1 MMRSLRTLLLLSLAA
16 LAFAAREPRAGYACK
31 DRSSAHGWRNLGPA
45 RPDRTLTL
53 EIALKQSNFEG
64 LHEQLMLRSH
74 PESELYGQHLSQE
87 EVEEFIR
94 PQEETRASVLLWL
107 AEHGLDEEVIKW
119 SSAGDWAFVPV
130 TVELANSLLDT
141 EYSVWHKD
149 GHTILSCGVYSIPHE
164 LFAHIDTIQP
174 TTDFSIMRKHGALP
188 MTDEEVSALDLSA
201 STEWGAC
208 NTTVT
213 IDCLQKLYKTEGY
226 FPQAVEVNHLG
237 VAAYLGDDANLD
249 DLNQFLSLQRPE
261 AVGQANFTTVLIDNG
276 TNPQTNL
283 SGTTESALDIQF
295 TTGLTWPTPITFF
308 ETGGTRPHLYDAAN
322 MTGSANFLSWVTYVS
337 ALPDDQLPSTFSTS
351 YGSEEV
357 TVPIDYAQRVCAGLA
372 ALTARGVSLMYSSGD
387 SGVGYANASY
397 CVDPNNLSQ
406 KMFLPNFPASCPY
419 VTSVG
424 GTQNIPDEV
433 AVTRFAS
440 GGGFSNFFGRP
451 SYQEEAVSNYL
462 SWLGSDLA
470 GWYNASGRG
479 FPDVAAQGDRFQI
492 VAPTY
497 LTSKS
502 SNFTKVGLVGGTS
515 ASSPTFSS
523 IVALLNDVRR
533 SQGKPA
539 LGFLN
544 PLLYSRLYLGL
555 NDITIGSSF
564 GCNTTGFP
572 ATYGWDPVTGLGTPN
587 FQKLVAL
594 MEFL

>member
-1 MMRSLRTLLLLSLAA
+1 MRSLYTLLLSLAA
-16 LAFAAREPRAGYACK
+16 LSAAALQPRAGYACK
-31 DRSSAHGWRNLGPA
+31 DRSAAPGWHNLGPA

-53 EIALKQSNFEG
+53 EIAFKHNDFAG
-64 LHEQLMLRSH
+64 LHEQLLLRSD
-74 PESELYGQHLSQE
+74 PESGMYGRHMSKE
-87 EVEEFIR
+87 EVEAFLR
-94 PQEETRASVLLWL
+94 PGEETRDAVLGWLEEYGLGEESVR
-107 AEHGLDEEVIKW
+107 W
-119 SSAGDWAFVPV
+119 SPAGDWAFV
-130 TVELANSLLDT
+130 TVIVEKANRLLDT

-149 GHTILSCGVYSIPHE
+149 GHTILRSGAYSLPHE

-188 MTDEEVSALDLSA
+188 MSDEDVTAIEYNAA
-201 STEWGAC
+201 ATEWGTC

-213 IDCLQKLYKTEGY
+213 IKCLQKLYKTEGY
-226 FPQAVEVNHLG
+226 VPRAVEVNRLG

-249 DLNQFLSLQRPE
+249 DLNEFLSLQRPQ
-261 AVGQANFTTVLIDNG
+261 AVGHANFTTVPIANG

-295 TTGLTWPTPITFF
+295 TTGLTWPTKITFF

-322 MTGSANFLSWVTYVS
+322 QTGNANFLSWLTYVS
-337 ALPDDQLPSTFSTS
+337 ALPDEELPSTFSTS

-387 SGVGYANASY
+387 SGVGYASANF
-397 CVDPNNLSQ
+397 CVNPNDLSQ

-424 GTQNIPDEV
+424 GTQNIPNEV
-433 AVTRFAS
+433 AVTRFGS
-440 GGGFSNFFGRP
+440 GGGFSNFFARP
-451 SYQEEAVSNYL
+451 AYQEAAVSRYL
-462 SWLGSDLA
+462 SWLGSDLE

-492 VAPTY
+492 VAPAY
-497 LTSKS
+497 LTVKS
-502 SNFTKVGLVGGTS
+502 SNGTKVGLVGGTS
-515 ASSPTFSS
+515 ASSPTFASV
-523 IVALLNDVRR
+523 VALLNDVRR
-533 SQGKPA
+533 SQGKPP

-544 PLLYSRLYLGL
+544 PLLYRRLYLGL
-555 NDITIGSSF
+555 NDITVGSSF

-572 ATYGWDPVTGLGTPN
+572 ATYGWDPVTGLGTPD
-587 FQKLVAL
+587 FEKLVAL
-594 MEFL
+594 LEFI